1 MTEPTADRP
10 HYPSLDGLRGLAIL
24 LVLIYHN
31 FEYTN
36 YFFFGWL
43 GVDLFFVLSGFLITE
58 ILLQKRNGRRYLREF
73 YTRRTLRIFPIYY
86 LTLIIFLVLVPSLGI
101 NIPGLSYFLQNQ
113 VWLWT

>member
-36 YFFFGWL
+36 YFFFGWV
-43 GVDLFFVLSGFLITE
+43 GVDLFFVLSGFLITD
-58 ILLQKRNGRRYLREF
+58 ILLDDLGQNNFLGRFYLR
-73 YTRRTLRIFPIYY
+73 RI
-86 LTLIIFLVLVPSLGI
+86 LIIFPLYYFALTICLFVFPFI
-101 NIPGLSYFLQNQ
+101 NSCRFDVSFYIYIFF
-113 VWLWT
+113 